1 MVDLTR
7 PEKIILIFLIF
18 TFIMGLGV
26 NFYKK
31 TRNDIRL
38 SVQPGRA
45 DILQEKHEELVS
57 EQKARININSLD
69 IDELIA
75 LPGVGK
81 QLADRIVRY
90 HQEYGPFTNKEDLM
104 RVKGMGEKKFEAI
117 KDLIVV
123 EDGLAPSRN

>member
-1 MVDLTR
+1 MIDLTR
-7 PEKIILIFLIF
+7 IEKTILIFLIF
-18 TFIMGLGV
+18 TFITGLSI

-31 TRNDIRL
+31 AQKDICL
-38 SVQPGRA
+38 NVQPGQA
-45 DILQEKHEELVS
+45 DILQEKYEELVS
-57 EQKARININSLD
+57 EQQALININSLK

-90 HQEYGPFTNKEDLM
+90 HQEYGPFKNKEDIM
-104 RVKGMGEKKFEAI
+104 QVKGMGGKKFEAI

-123 EDGLAPSRN
+123 GGGLAPPRN